1 MFPKQSSTPSRL
13 IRNVKFTLTAAAFA
27 VIISAPT
34 LAFAKS
40 SSNHESIISAK
51 FSVASTQTPEG
62 LKKVYKTLKRKA
74 AYACKG
80 QKIVQHT
87 SYRSS
92 KKCAADIMNQFIADA
107 NLEALTRL
115 HFSKK

>member
-40 SSNHESIISAK
+40 SSNHESIISAN
-51 FSVASTQTPEG
+51 
-62 LKKVYKTLKRKA
+62 
-74 AYACKG
+74 YACKG

-115 HFSKK
+115 HSSKK